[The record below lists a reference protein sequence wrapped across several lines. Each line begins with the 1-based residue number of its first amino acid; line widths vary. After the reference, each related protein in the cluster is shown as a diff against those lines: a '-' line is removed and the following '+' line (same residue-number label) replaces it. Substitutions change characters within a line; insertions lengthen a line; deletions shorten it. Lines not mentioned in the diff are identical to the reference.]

1 MSATSSPRGTV
12 GFLEQHRVAGAL
24 LAVVVL
30 VLVGV
35 MSGALLAQLLV
46 EVVRLAASA
55 VASSG

>member
-46 EVVRLAASA
+46 EVVHLAASA

>member
-30 VLVGV
+30 ILVGV
-35 MSGALLAQLLV
+35 LSGALLAQVLV
-46 EVVRLAASA
+46 EVVHLASSA

>member
-35 MSGALLAQLLV
+35 LSGALLAQLLV
-46 EVVRLAASA
+46 EVVHLAASA